1 MAARITVNL
10 NAEGEFETWLNPD
23 GRDVLV
29 KELQG
34 LSETN
39 DHFHLGSRPIG
50 EVQVSGRR
58 YRSDDQLLEYGKILF
73 RTDDWDAK
81 HFPHVVD
88 HSKQPD

>member
-10 NAEGEFETWLNPD
+10 NAKGEFEIWLNPE
-23 GRDVLV
+23 GRNVLV

-39 DHFHLGSRPIG
+39 DHFHLGPRPIG

-58 YRSDDQLLEYGKILF
+58 YRSDDQLLPACRGSFEA
-73 RTDDWDAK
+73 T
-81 HFPHVVD
+81 
-88 HSKQPD
+88 